1 MFNPFQRLFPLLL
14 LATLLLTACGSRA
27 AEATPTTQPQT
38 VLTSAAQTAEAQL
51 TVLAQPTATDTLPP
65 FPTST
70 FTPSPTN
77 PATPLVGF
85 TPSPGAP
92 GSPAG
97 DLAEYWADITVPDG
111 TDFKPGEAFVKTWRL
126 HNSGTTTW
134 TSEYNLAFLGGAQM
148 SAPPSVP
155 LTSSVAPG
163 DMVDVSVNL
172 VAPQENGTYRGYWK
186 MRNPGGQFFDFA
198 FYVEIDVVG
207 GTPAA
212 RLTPT
217 DETPGAARVTEAS
230 LAVDDASP
238 EDCPHTFTFT
248 ATFTLNG
255 PSTVSY
261 RLEAG
266 SDTPGFV
273 FNLPGE
279 VSGAFNKGSH
289 SVSFTLDITDTVNG
303 WAHFLILAPNS
314 VESDQVTFA
323 LTCSP

>member
-1 MFNPFQRLFPLLL
+1 MFNIFQRRFPLLVL
-14 LATLLLTACGSRA
+14 TTLLLTACGSRV
-27 AEATPTTQPQT
+27 AEATPTIQPQT
-38 VLTSAAQTAEAQL
+38 VFTAAAQTAEAQL
-51 TVLAQPTATDTLPP
+51 TILAQPTSTATQPP

-70 FTPSPTN
+70 FTPSPTSTT
-77 PATPLVGF
+77 TPLVGY
-85 TPSPGAP
+85 TPSPLPP
-92 GSPAG
+92 GSPSG

-148 SAPPSVP
+148 SAPASMP

-163 DMVDVSVNL
+163 DMVDISINL

-186 MRNPGGQFFDFA
+186 MRNPGGQYFDFA
-198 FYVEIDVVG
+198 IYVEIDVVG
-207 GTPAA
+207 GTPATGV
-212 RLTPT
+212 TPT
-217 DETPGAARVTEAS
+217 AGTPGVARVKETK
-230 LAVDDASP
+230 LAVDDAVP
-238 EDCPHTFTFT
+238 DTCPHTFTFT
-248 ATFTLNG
+248 ASFTLNA
-255 PSTVSY
+255 PSSVTY
-261 RLEAG
+261 KLAAG

-279 VSGAFNKGSH
+279 QSGIFDEGSH

-303 WAHFLILAPNS
+303 WARFQILAPNS
-314 VESDQVTFA
+314 MESNQVTFA

>member
-1 MFNPFQRLFPLLL
+1 MFNLFQRRFLLL
-14 LATLLLTACGSRA
+14 FLAPLLLTACGSRA
-27 AEATPTTQPQT
+27 AEAITTTQPQT

-51 TVLAQPTATDTLPP
+51 TELAQPTATDTLPP

-238 EDCPHTFTFT
+238 DACPHTYTFT
-248 ATFTLNG
+248 ASFTLNA
-255 PSTVSY
+255 PSTVTY

-273 FNLPGE
+273 FTLPGE
-279 VSGAFNKGSH
+279 QSGNFDKGSH
-289 SVSFTLDITDTVNG
+289 SVSFTLDITNTVDG
-303 WAHFLILAPNS
+303 WARFLILAPNS
-314 VESDQVTFA
+314 VESNQVTFA

>member
-51 TVLAQPTATDTLPP
+51 TELAQPTATDTLPP

-148 SAPPSVP
+148 SAPASVP
-155 LTSSVAPG
+155 LVSSVAPG
-163 DMVDVSVNL
+163 DMVDVSINL

-198 FYVEIDVVG
+198 FFVEIDVVG

-212 RLTPT
+212 SPT
-217 DETPGAARVTEAS
+217 DEKPGAARVTEAS

-238 EDCPHTFTFT
+238 DACPHTYTFT
-248 ATFTLNG
+248 ASFTLNA
-255 PSTVSY
+255 PSTVTY

-273 FNLPGE
+273 FTLPGE
-279 VSGAFNKGSH
+279 QSGNFDKGSH
-289 SVSFTLDITDTVNG
+289 SVSFTLDITNTVDG
-303 WAHFLILAPNS
+303 WARFLILAPNS
-314 VESDQVTFA
+314 VESNQVTFA

>member
-1 MFNPFQRLFPLLL
+1 MFKPFQRFLALLSL
-14 LATLLLTACGSRA
+14 VFLLLTACGSRS

-38 VLTSAAQTAEAQL
+38 VLTAAAQTAQAQL
-51 TVLAQPTATDTLPP
+51 TILAQPTATATLPP
-65 FPTST
+65 FPTGT
-70 FTPSPTN
+70 LTPSPTST
-77 PATPLVGF
+77 ATPLVGF
-85 TPSPGAP
+85 TPSPAAP

-148 SAPPSVP
+148 SAPSSVP

-198 FYVEIDVVG
+198 FYVEIDVVS

-212 RLTPT
+212 RPT
-217 DETPGAARVTEAS
+217 DDTPGTARVTGAS

-238 EDCPHTFTFT
+238 DACPHTFTFT

-255 PSTVSY
+255 PATVTY
-261 RLEAG
+261 RLAAG

-279 VSGAFNKGSH
+279 VSGAFDKGSH
-289 SVSFTLDITDTVNG
+289 SVSFTLDITDTVDG
-303 WAHFLILAPNS
+303 WARFLVLAPNS
-314 VESDQVTFA
+314 VESNQLTFA
-323 LTCSP
+323 LTCGP

>member
-1 MFNPFQRLFPLLL
+1 MFNTFQRRFLLL
-14 LATLLLTACGSRA
+14 FLATLLLTACGSRA
-27 AEATPTTQPQT
+27 AEATATTQPET
-38 VLTSAAQTAEAQL
+38 VLTAAAQTAEAQL
-51 TVLAQPTATDTLPP
+51 TVLAQPTATATLPP

-70 FTPSPTN
+70 LTPGPTST
-77 PATPLVGF
+77 ATPLVGF
-85 TPSPGAP
+85 TPSPAAP

-111 TDFKPGEAFVKTWRL
+111 TDFKPGEAFIKTWRL

-207 GTPAA
+207 GTPAP
-212 RLTPT
+212 RPT
-217 DETPGAARVTEAS
+217 DEKPGAARVTQAS

-238 EDCPHTFTFT
+238 GECPHTFTFT
-248 ATFTLNG
+248 ASFTLNAT
-255 PSTVSY
+255 STVTY
-261 RLEAG
+261 RLAAG

-279 VSGAFNKGSH
+279 VSGAFDKGSH
-289 SVSFTLDITDTVNG
+289 SVSFTLDITDTVNA
-303 WAHFLILAPNS
+303 WARFLILAPNS